1 MREYSHK
8 ICNFAP
14 MKLSKYSIK
23 AIAQTDVGCVRANN
37 EDSFAIGITIEDFYT
52 SYYKASYSSDHRG
65 SVFVVADGVGGA
77 KAGDIASQTAIEAIR
92 KQFEDLQFLPE
103 TDEEVG
109 TLLKNMVHN
118 AHEEIVGIVQLNKEM
133 KGMGTTIVL
142 AWLIGRKLH
151 LAWCGDSRCYL
162 IRFDK
167 RSELLTEDHSKVW
180 EMVKAGLISPEQAR
194 LHPKSNMITQSL
206 GDREN
211 PPKIDL
217 KMIEIGNYN
226 RILLCSDGLNSMLPD
241 AVIFSV
247 LENRSM
253 QPTEAANLL
262 ISKAKQ
268 EGGKD
273 NITLILA
280 EVLPL

>member
-1 MREYSHK
+1 
-8 ICNFAP
+8 

-23 AIAQTDVGCVRANN
+23 AIAQTDIGCMRANN
-37 EDSFAIGITIEDFYT
+37 EDSFAIGLTIEDFYT
-52 SYYKASYSSDHRG
+52 TYHKVTYTSDHRG
-65 SVFVVADGVGGA
+65 SVFVVADGMGGA
-77 KAGDIASQTAIEAIR
+77 KAGDVASQTAIESVR
-92 KQFEDLQFLPE
+92 KQFQNIEMLPE

-109 TLLKNMVHN
+109 VLLKNMIYN
-118 AHEEIVGIVQLNKEM
+118 AHEAIVDIVQLNKQM
-133 KGMGTTIVL
+133 TGMGTTIVL
-142 AWLIGRKLH
+142 GWLLDRKLH
-151 LAWCGDSRCYL
+151 IAWCGDSRCYL

-167 RSELLTEDHSKVW
+167 KSELLTEDHSQVW

-194 LHPKSNMITQSL
+194 LHPKSNMITQAL
-206 GDREN
+206 GDKRN
-211 PPKIDL
+211 PPKIDT
-217 KMIEIGNYN
+217 KTIEIGNYN

-241 AVIFSV
+241 SVIFSV
-247 LENRSM
+247 LENRNM

-280 EVLPL
+280 EVLPM